1 MYGFCPNLVVCG
13 GNPDDRNKSYKN
25 NLPAVED
32 KMSSQTIVKIL
43 AQCMQQGKDS
53 YRTNHVKNL

>member
-1 MYGFCPNLVVCG
+1 MCMVFVQIWQLVEETQIIATKV
-13 GNPDDRNKSYKN
+13 KN

-32 KMSSQTIVKIL
+32 KTSSQTIVKIL

-53 YRTNHVKNL
+53 YRTNHVKN